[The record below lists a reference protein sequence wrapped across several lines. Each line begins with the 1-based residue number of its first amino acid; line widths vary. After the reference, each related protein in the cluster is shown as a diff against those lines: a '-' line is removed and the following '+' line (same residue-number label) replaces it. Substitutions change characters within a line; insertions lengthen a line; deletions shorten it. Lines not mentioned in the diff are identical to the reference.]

1 MNAASA
7 VAEPPSYIDE
17 FTTSIARSSAMS
29 DWYSNTACSVPWLT
43 SGWYGV

>member
-17 FTTSIARSSAMS
+17 LTTSIARSSAMS
-29 DWYSNTACSVPWLT
+29 DWYSNTAWSVPWLT
-43 SGWYGV
+43 SG